1 MVRKK
6 WLRGLACGLISFI
19 LSLFLSFSPFFKILE
34 WKTWD
39 LRIRYL
45 SHSEEA
51 SSQIVLVLIDQ
62 ASLDFYARQ
71 GITWP
76 WPRQMY
82 SAVLDFLHLGR
93 AKAIIIDLILSEPSA
108 YGVEDDLLLAEAIKR
123 NGRTFLSA
131 GFSLSSPAIDKEER
145 SILHRFSLEEIKN
158 KKAKI
163 IEAKSVILPLPELL
177 ESARG
182 LGNVLFSPDDDAIF
196 RRLPLYFHYQNR
208 IFPALPLAVA
218 QDILAEKL
226 PAPRLDREG
235 QMVLRFFG
243 PSGTYKNYSMASLI
257 NSWVQIENG
266 EQPQVNPEEFR
277 DKIVFLATN
286 APGLLDLR
294 PTPISSVTPGVEIQ
308 ATALDNLLQGKAIGF
323 PSKFFSYFLILF
335 FGLVSGLAVSYISKI
350 GWMTL
355 GLIINLAG
363 PWLTGSIAF
372 QQGFWLEIVPAE
384 LSTLIAFIFAA
395 LLNYSFEG
403 RERRFIKNV
412 FRHYLSPQIIDQIIA
427 NPSLLRLGGEE
438 REITSFFS
446 DVAGFSRVAEKLSPK
461 ELVRWLNEYLSAM
474 TEIILDEGGTLDK
487 YEGDAIIA
495 FWNAPIDQADH
506 ALRACRAALK
516 CQQELLHLN
525 PELQKIGG
533 HPVRMRIGINSGRA
547 VVGNMGSKRRFD
559 YTAMG
564 DTVNLASRLEGAGK
578 FYGVSIV
585 ISESTLL
592 QAGEELVVRPVDVVR
607 VVGKTQPVR
616 IYELL
621 ALKKDFPSEK
631 LNWLEIF
638 YEAWRAYQNRD
649 FAQALSLFSSLPE
662 DDLIRLYLQRCQEF
676 MISPPPLNWDGVFI
690 LKEK

>member
-1 MVRKK
+1 MVQKR
-6 WLRGLACGLISFI
+6 WVRGLACGLIAF
-19 LSLFLSFSPFFKILE
+19 LLSFLLSYLSFFKILE

-45 SHSEEA
+45 SHPEED
-51 SSQIVLVLIDQ
+51 SSQIALVLVDQ

-93 AKAIIIDLILSEPSA
+93 AKAIIIDLILSEPSS
-108 YGVEDDLLLAEAIKR
+108 YGVEDDLLLAEAMKR
-123 NGRTFLSA
+123 NRRTFLSA
-131 GFSLSSPAIDKEER
+131 GFSLNPAEKDKGEEAG
-145 SILHRFSLEEIKN
+145 LDRFSLKEIKN
-158 KKAKI
+158 KKAAV
-163 IEAKSVILPLPELL
+163 IEAKSVILPVPELL
-177 ESARG
+177 KSARG
-182 LGNVLFSPDDDAIF
+182 IGNVLFSPDDDAIF
-196 RRLPLYFHYQNR
+196 RRLPLYFRYQNQ
-208 IFPALPLAVA
+208 IFPSLPLAVA

-226 PAPRLDREG
+226 PAVPLDREG
-235 QMVLRFFG
+235 RMVLRFFG

-257 NSWVQIENG
+257 SSWVQIENG
-266 EQPQVNPEEFR
+266 EPPQVQPEEFI

-323 PSKFFSYFLILF
+323 PPKFFSSILILF
-335 FGLVSGLAVSYISKI
+335 FGLISGLAVSYISRI
-350 GWMTL
+350 SWMAL
-355 GLIINLAG
+355 WLIFSLFG
-363 PWLTGSIAF
+363 PWLIGALAF
-372 QQGFWLEIVPAE
+372 QQGFWLEIVPPE
-384 LSTLIAFIFAA
+384 LSTLIAFILAA

-412 FRHYLSPQIIDQIIA
+412 FRHYLSPHIIDRIIA

-438 REITSFFS
+438 REISSFFS
-446 DVAGFSRVAEKLSPK
+446 DVAGFSRVAEKLSPG
-461 ELVRWLNEYLSAM
+461 ELVRWLNEYLSVM
-474 TEIILDEGGTLDK
+474 TDVILEEGGTLDK

-495 FWNAPIDQADH
+495 FWNAPMDQPDH
-506 ALRACRAALK
+506 ALRACRAALR
-516 CQQELLHLN
+516 CQQELLRLN

-547 VVGNMGSKRRFD
+547 VVGNMGSKKRFD

-578 FYGVSIV
+578 FYGVSIL
-585 ISESTLL
+585 ISESTFH
-592 QAGEELVVRPVDVVR
+592 QAGDQLIVRPVDVVR

-621 ALKKDFPSEK
+621 ALKPDFPLEK
-631 LNWLEIF
+631 IEWLQIF
-638 YEAWRAYQNRD
+638 NEAWRSYQNRD
-649 FAQALSLFSSLPE
+649 FVQALKLFSSLPE
-662 DDLIRLYLQRCQEF
+662 DDLIRLYLRRCQEF
-676 MISPPPLNWDGVFI
+676 LTSPPPSDWDGVFV

>member
-1 MVRKK
+1 MIRKK
-6 WLRGLACGLISFI
+6 GIRGLVCGLVAFLLIFI
-19 LSLFLSFSPFFKILE
+19 FSHLSFFKILE

-39 LRIRYL
+39 LRIRFL
-45 SHSEEA
+45 SHPDEA

-62 ASLDFYARQ
+62 PSLDFYARQ

-93 AKAIIIDLILSEPSA
+93 VKAIIIDLILSEPSS
-108 YGVEDDLLLAEAIKR
+108 YGVEDDLLLAEAMKR

-131 GFSLSSPAIDKEER
+131 GFSFNPLPIDKDKEA
-145 SILHRFSLEEIKN
+145 ILFKFSLKEKKIKN
-158 KKAKI
+158 AAEI
-163 IEAKSVILPLPELL
+163 DAKSVILPIPEFL

-196 RRLPLYFHYQNR
+196 RRLPLYFRFQNQ

-218 QDILAEKL
+218 QDILADSFL
-226 PAPRLDREG
+226 VPRLDREG
-235 QMVLRFFG
+235 RLVLRFFG
-243 PSGTYKNYSMASLI
+243 PSGTYKSYSMASLI

-266 EQPQVNPEEFR
+266 EPPQVQPEEFA
-277 DKIVFLATN
+277 DKIVFLGTN

-294 PTPISSVTPGVEIQ
+294 PTPISPVTPGVEIQ
-308 ATALDNLLQGKAIGF
+308 ATALDNLMGGKAIGF
-323 PSKFFSYFLILF
+323 PSKFFTLIFILF
-335 FGLVSGLAVSYISKI
+335 FGLVSGLAVSFLSKI
-350 GWMTL
+350 GWITL
-355 GLIINLAG
+355 WLIISLLGPALAG
-363 PWLTGSIAF
+363 ALAF
-372 QQGFWLEIVPAE
+372 QKGFWLEIVPAE
-384 LSTLIAFIFAA
+384 LSTLTAFILAA

-403 RERRFIKNV
+403 KERRFIKNV
-412 FRHYLSPQIIDQIIA
+412 FRHYLSPQIIDRIMA
-427 NPSLLRLGGEE
+427 NPSLLKLGGEE

-446 DVAGFSRVAEKLSPK
+446 DVAGFSRIAERLSPV
-461 ELVRWLNEYLSAM
+461 ELVQWLNEYLSAM
-474 TEIILDEGGTLDK
+474 TDIILEEGGTLDK

-495 FWNAPIDQADH
+495 FWNAPLDQPDH

-516 CQQELLHLN
+516 CQKELLRLN

-533 HPVRMRIGINSGRA
+533 QPVRMRIGINSGPA

-564 DTVNLASRLEGAGK
+564 DTVNLASRLEGASK
-578 FYGVSIV
+578 FYGTSIL
-585 ISESTLL
+585 ISESTLR
-592 QAGEELVVRPVDVVR
+592 QAKDELIVRPVDVVR

-621 ALKKDFPSEK
+621 ALKENFSTEK
-631 LNWLEIF
+631 FKWLKIF
-638 YEAWRAYQNRD
+638 NEAWRAYENRD
-649 FAQALSLFSSLPE
+649 FVQALRLFSSLPE
-662 DDLIRLYLQRCQEF
+662 DDLIRLYIRRCHEF
-676 MISPPPLNWDGVFI
+676 MISPPPPDWDGVFI